1 MVISST
7 RRKFRLFI
15 ARNAY
20 IYIVQFIV
28 DVTVEANASLRYD
41 KVRAC
46 LIVTQ
51 SRCQSP
57 RSSVG
62 GIVGLWENAEE
73 NQPLIGCLII
83 SLTHSLLGNACNF
96 NYSRSK
102 IQTCLLNSAFY
113 SLINITPTQCRTMHS
128 KAQYKLHN
136 RKIYAQ
142 KNYTMQITCKH
153 LTIYVHNKYFN
164 WLAPI

>member
-1 MVISST
+1 MLYASFHSIVSRETGCKSRTSKPCEAKFAILTSIAISY
-7 RRKFRLFI
+7 L
-15 ARNAY
+15 A
-20 IYIVQFIV
+20 Q
-28 DVTVEANASLRYD
+28 D
-41 KVRAC
+41 
-46 LIVTQ
+46 Q

-83 SLTHSLLGNACNF
+83 SLTHSLLIEMRAILI
-96 NYSRSK
+96 
-102 IQTCLLNSAFY
+102 IQEAKYKLVYLTRLL
-113 SLINITPTQCRTMHS
+113 
-128 KAQYKLHN
+128 QYKLHN

-153 LTIYVHNKYFN
+153 STICS
-164 WLAPI
+164 